1 MDLNDISAANAR
13 GATEVSFLLKTTSS
27 RFEQYLNAASFIA
40 IHNHPSGNLNPSEA
54 DKILTERLM
63 TCGKYMDIKMLDHII
78 VAGETGEM
86 FSFKGEGLMNQI
98 ERNAPDW
105 TR

>member
-1 MDLNDISAANAR
+1 MKLLLSDGKPNKEKVLELAEKGQEI
-13 GATEVSFLLKTTSS
+13 ATP
-27 RFEQYLNAASFIA
+27 
-40 IHNHPSGNLNPSEA
+40 HNHPSGNLTPSEA

-98 ERNAPDW
+98 ERNALDW
-105 TR
+105 SR